1 MNGEFTTLNAYFP
14 LPGGGTYYQTG
25 NTNGTGYFWHKDG
38 LGSVR
43 LSSSV
48 LNRTFYFDRAFAP
61 YGEMY
66 KNFGNTGGLN
76 FTGDTQDSF
85 AGLFDTPNRELH
97 PSEGRWLSPDPA
109 GLAAV
114 DPGNPQTWNRYAYVG
129 NNPLSFVDP
138 LGLNQDACTAQHP
151 CGGNSP
157 GSTSDPGFSFSPT
170 GGGGVFGGALNGMLF
185 NVTQYDFS
193 ASLNFQWDNFSLSD
207 LLTFANQREISLDAV
222 TSLGVIGFPGGI
234 PGGDGN
240 SAFTVAAS
248 NVSKQYGLT
257 TPCGSSASQIMGA
270 VEGNFAQF
278 GNYSR
283 WGGLE
288 SVTFSPPSGMG
299 TGSTIPISV
308 SVFGFTQNLS
318 VNVQSMNSQSMT
330 FTTNPGHLLYPA
342 SITFAASPASP
353 GSINFNINLG
363 GTVASPTQFYFGGSS
378 FENAQWKHFLGKVGG
393 FCKVGG

>member
-1 MNGEFTTLNAYFP
+1 VGFMVFDPQFAFLTIDPEFVANDKSSISVF
-14 LPGGGTYYQTG
+14 GTWTIAQ
-25 NTNGTGYFWHKDG
+25 GTADG
-38 LGSVR
+38 
-43 LSSSV
+43 
-48 LNRTFYFDRAFAP
+48 
-61 YGEMY
+61 
-66 KNFGNTGGLN
+66 
-76 FTGDTQDSF
+76 GDT
-85 AGLFDTPNRELH
+85 
-97 PSEGRWLSPDPA
+97 
-109 GLAAV
+109 AA
-114 DPGNPQTWNRYAYVG
+114 N
-129 NNPLSFVDP
+129 
-138 LGLNQDACTAQHP
+138 
-151 CGGNSP
+151 
-157 GSTSDPGFSFSPT
+157 
-170 GGGGVFGGALNGMLF
+170 
-185 NVTQYDFS
+185 
-193 ASLNFQWDNFSLSD
+193 
-207 LLTFANQREISLDAV
+207 
-222 TSLGVIGFPGGI
+222 
-234 PGGDGN
+234 
-240 SAFTVAAS
+240 

-257 TPCGSSASQIMGA
+257 TPCGSSASQVMGA

-299 TGSTIPISV
+299 PGSTIPISV

-378 FENAQWKHFLGKVGG
+378 FEDAQWNHFLGKVGG

>member
-1 MNGEFTTLNAYFP
+1 MP
-14 LPGGGTYYQTG
+14 
-25 NTNGTGYFWHKDG
+25 
-38 LGSVR
+38 R
-43 LSSSV
+43 LQCS
-48 LNRTFYFDRAFAP
+48 
-61 YGEMY
+61 
-66 KNFGNTGGLN
+66 
-76 FTGDTQDSF
+76 
-85 AGLFDTPNRELH
+85 
-97 PSEGRWLSPDPA
+97 
-109 GLAAV
+109 AA
-114 DPGNPQTWNRYAYVG
+114 N
-129 NNPLSFVDP
+129 
-138 LGLNQDACTAQHP
+138 
-151 CGGNSP
+151 
-157 GSTSDPGFSFSPT
+157 
-170 GGGGVFGGALNGMLF
+170 
-185 NVTQYDFS
+185 
-193 ASLNFQWDNFSLSD
+193 
-207 LLTFANQREISLDAV
+207 
-222 TSLGVIGFPGGI
+222 
-234 PGGDGN
+234 
-240 SAFTVAAS
+240 

-257 TPCGSSASQIMGA
+257 TPCGSSASQVMGA

-299 TGSTIPISV
+299 PGSTIPINV

-378 FENAQWKHFLGKVGG
+378 FEDAQWNHFLGKVGG